1 MGKLIDL
8 TGKTF
13 GRLKVIK
20 YLGKIKGTC
29 SPYWECKCCCGNI
42 KVVRG
47 DHLRFGKIQ
56 SCGCYESEFRNAGM
70 PHKIHGKSKRRI
82 AKIFYGMKKRCYNP
96 NSNAYKN
103 YGERGIYIC
112 KEWLTDILLFI
123 NWAQSNG
130 YQDNLTIDRIDNDG
144 PYSPTN
150 CRWVDA
156 KTQAGNRRPR
166 TRSVNGTEKV
176 RFKRSIGVY

>member
-47 DHLRFGKIQ
+47 DH
-56 SCGCYESEFRNAGM
+56 
-70 PHKIHGKSKRRI
+70 
-82 AKIFYGMKKRCYNP
+82 
-96 NSNAYKN
+96 
-103 YGERGIYIC
+103 
-112 KEWLTDILLFI
+112 
-123 NWAQSNG
+123 
-130 YQDNLTIDRIDNDG
+130 
-144 PYSPTN
+144 
-150 CRWVDA
+150 
-156 KTQAGNRRPR
+156 
-166 TRSVNGTEKV
+166 
-176 RFKRSIGVY
+176 